1 MSEHQETTK
10 YDAPLTDVPPLAE
23 DFSLEEILAEY
34 GGSREQ
40 RIMEDVEQA
49 VRETEPSPTPE
60 EPPAPPP
67 RRTAPKKP
75 EPKPGPQEPP
85 PPPEPQPEVIPESP
99 RPISL
104 EEVVGST
111 VDAVM
116 EENAE
121 LLLKP
126 RRGLFSRRKLEETE
140 ELYERP
146 TPEPEPEIEPI
157 GPELEPWEAAEN
169 YRENYRS
176 RRGGLLPALLT
187 AEN

>member
-1 MSEHQETTK
+1 MADKKEELRMSEHQETTK
-10 YDAPLTDVPPLAE
+10 YGAPLTDVPPLAE
-23 DFSLEEILAEY
+23 EFSLEEILAEY

-49 VRETEPSPTPE
+49 VRETEPSPAPE

-75 EPKPGPQEPP
+75 E
-85 PPPEPQPEVIPESP
+85 PEVIPESP

-121 LLLKP
+121 PLLKP

-140 ELYERP
+140 ELYDSP
-146 TPEPEPEIEPI
+146 APEPEPEIEPI
-157 GPELEPWEAAEN
+157 GPELGPYEAAED
-169 YRENYRS
+169 
-176 RRGGLLPALLT
+176 
-187 AEN
+187 